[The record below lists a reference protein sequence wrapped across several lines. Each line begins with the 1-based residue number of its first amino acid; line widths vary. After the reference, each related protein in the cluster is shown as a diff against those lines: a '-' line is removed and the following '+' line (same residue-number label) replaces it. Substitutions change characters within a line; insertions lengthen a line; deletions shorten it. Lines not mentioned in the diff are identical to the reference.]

1 MEGEQVTPRVGARAG
16 GRHPSST
23 PPRDT
28 VQPLF
33 PQLRPGP
40 SKAPAAAAAHQRA
53 RLHAAMIEAC
63 ARHGYAETTVR
74 EVAGLAGVSSKTLY
88 KHFESKEACFL
99 ATYDLVVQQAIGRIS
114 AAHRDASGPEKVDWV
129 GGLCRAFDAFTDEL
143 VQRPAASRLALIDIF
158 AALPGAASRIDRA
171 ELLFMKMISESLALA
186 PDGVVIPP
194 RIVRAL
200 VGGIWF
206 VARARLLESRARS
219 LTAGSA
225 ELREWLLVYRSPA
238 SSKLPVS
245 RPGRQQPTHDRRTLD
260 VAAAL
265 ERGRV
270 DDPERPLALL
280 EWLSADALAEALRET
295 EAASSW
301 AGGVCRAVESIFGR
315 LASDTDLARAAFLD
329 GFAVGPADAERRTAI
344 LRGFADVLVRRAPR
358 DGRPSPLLAEA
369 IVGSVWSIA
378 HRSFLFGQPKT
389 LPASSTRAAFLVLA
403 PILGAEQA
411 RAAILARRDT

>member
-1 MEGEQVTPRVGARAG
+1 VGAAER
-16 GRHPSST
+16 RTSSEPSEGAI
-23 PPRDT
+23 
-28 VQPLF
+28 QPLF

-40 SKAPAAAAAHQRA
+40 NGAPNAVAAHQRA

-63 ARHGYAETTVR
+63 ARHGYAKTKVR
-74 EVAGLAGVSSKTLY
+74 ELARLAGVSTKTLY
-88 KHFESKEACFL
+88 KHFDSKEECFL

-114 AAHRDASGPEKVDWV
+114 AAHRAASGPERVDWV
-129 GGLCRAFDAFTDEL
+129 SGLCRAFDAFTEEL
-143 VQRPAASRLALIDIF
+143 VQRPAASRLALVDVF
-158 AALPGAASRIDRA
+158 AALPGAVSRIDRA
-171 ELLFMKMISESLALA
+171 ELLFTTMISESLALA

-206 VARARLLESRARS
+206 VARARLLESRPQS
-219 LTAGSA
+219 LTASSA

-238 SSKLPVS
+238 SSGLPVA
-245 RPGRQQPTHDRRTLD
+245 RPRKPESTHDGRALD

-265 ERGRV
+265 ERQRLNEA
-270 DDPERPLALL
+270 ERPLAML
-280 EWLSADALAEALRET
+280 EWLSADALAEALRMT
-295 EAASSW
+295 EEASSW
-301 AGGVCRAVESIFGR
+301 AGGVFRAVDAIFGR
-315 LASDTDLARAAFLD
+315 LASDSTLARAAFLD

-344 LRGFADVLVRRAPR
+344 LRGFADVLIRRTPMDR
-358 DGRPSPLLAEA
+358 RPSPLVAEA

-378 HRSFLFGQPKT
+378 HRSFMFGEPRS

-411 RAAILARRDT
+411 IAAILAERGT